1 MAIVRSQIGRTRS
14 GASPELRRIPGIRL
28 RAAAFCLAAAALY
41 ACPAFAQDG
50 TSVPADQPAASGTVK
65 TIQQEKAGPQRI
77 PRQSRGEV
85 GAVEGLVRQAGV
97 TAPGRVI
104 AGALVSLRNL
114 KTGAMHATR
123 ANGEGVFRALGLP
136 PGEYEL
142 RIEADGFDSFTRPSL
157 PVSGGEL
164 VILEISLVPTAPA
177 VPPSR
182 VPEHPELGPAL
193 PAPAPTMTATYHEWR
208 RRPDTDPD
216 YILNP
221 PPEVLVPSPDVF
233 EELPD
238 RWHAAMPDYRRYSV
252 KGEFPYV
259 TGHLY
264 DPFNRNILKG
274 DYPIWPEVL
283 GRQTFLSIT
292 AASNTFLDGRNVP
305 SPSNVSAAQPGSA
318 TFFGRGDQFFLDQT
332 FRVSFDLFHGD
343 TSFRPVDWRLRVTP
357 EASLNFL
364 DVRELGIVGP
374 NVRQGTT
381 RFDTHVGLQ
390 EAFFE
395 YKIADL
401 SPNYDFISV
410 RAGIQE
416 FASDFRGFLFVD
428 EQPGFRIFGNAGN
441 NKWEYNAVY
450 FQMLE
455 KNTNSELNTFD
466 RRGQQVLIG
475 NFYKQDFFKKGY
487 TAEFL
492 IAWNKD
498 DGGLHYDDNGFLV
511 RPAPVGQVIGQGT
524 GRDIF
529 THGIR
534 VGYFGWL
541 GNGHFGRTNITHA
554 FYEAVGSDSLN
565 PLAGR
570 AVTVNAQFAALELS
584 RDYDWVRFRV
594 SGLFASG
601 DANPR
606 DGRAHG
612 FDSIVDD
619 MNFAGG
625 MFSFFQREGIRLTG
639 SAVSLNPGGTFL
651 PDMRSNKD
659 EGQANY
665 VNPGII
671 VLNTGADFDV
681 TPKLRAF
688 LNLNYLRFD
697 RTEPLELILFE
708 HNIRHDIGL
717 DYGVGFRYRPPL
729 SENIVLT
736 FGAAGLAPG
745 SGFRDIYQ
753 SRQLWSVFTKIN
765 FVF

>member
-1 MAIVRSQIGRTRS
+1 MAF
-14 GASPELRRIPGIRL
+14 RL
-28 RAAAFCLAAAALY
+28 PFAFLCAAALFFV
-41 ACPAFAQDG
+41 ALPARAQDG
-50 TSVPADQPAASGTVK
+50 SGNPASGSSSEEARLKTVE
-65 TIQQEKAGPQRI
+65 QEKQGPQRI
-77 PRQSRGEV
+77 PRQSRGEL
-85 GAVEGLVRQAGV
+85 GAVEGVIRQAGGNRD
-97 TAPGRVI
+97 GRVI
-104 AGALVSLRNL
+104 AGALVSLRL
-114 KTGAMHATR
+114 LSSGAMHATT
-123 ANGEGVFRALGLP
+123 ANGEGVFRLLGLP

-142 RIEADGFDSFTRPSL
+142 KIEADGFQPFAKPSFA
-157 PVSGGEL
+157 VAAGEL
-164 VILEISLVPTAPA
+164 VMIEVSMVPVPGAPA
-177 VPPSR
+177 SR
-182 VPEHPELGPAL
+182 VPGQPELGPAL
-193 PAPAPTMTATYHEWR
+193 PAEAPAMTASYHEWR

-216 YILNP
+216 FLFYP
-221 PPEVLVPSPDVF
+221 PPDVLVPSPDVYT
-233 EELPD
+233 ELPD
-238 RWHAAMPDYRRYSV
+238 RWHADMPEYRRYAV
-252 KGEFPYV
+252 PGEFPFV
-259 TGHLY
+259 KGHIY

-274 DYPIWPEVL
+274 DYPIWPAVL
-283 GRQTFLSIT
+283 GRQTFLNLTGVSD
-292 AASNTFLDGRNVP
+292 TFVDGRDVP
-305 SPSNVSAAQPGSA
+305 VPSNVSAANPGSS
-318 TFFGRGDQFFLDQT
+318 TFFGKGQQFFLDQT
-332 FRVSFDLFHGD
+332 FRVTFDLFHGD
-343 TSFRPVDWRLRVTP
+343 TSFKPVDWRIRVTP
-357 EASLNFL
+357 EASLNYL

-374 NVRQGTT
+374 DVRDGTT

-401 SPNYDFISV
+401 SDNYDFISV
-410 RAGIQE
+410 RAGIQK
-416 FASDFRGFLFVD
+416 FNSDFRGFLFVD
-428 EQPGFRIFGNAGN
+428 EQPGFRIFGNASS
-441 NKWEYNAVY
+441 NKWEYNAAY

-455 KNTNSELNTFD
+455 KNTNSDLNTFD
-466 RRGQQVLIG
+466 RRKQQVLIG
-475 NFYKQDFFKKGY
+475 NVYRSDFFKKGY

-498 DGGLHYDDNGFLV
+498 DGDLHFDDNGFLV
-511 RPAPVGQVIGQGT
+511 RPAPVGNVIGQGT
-524 GRDIF
+524 GPNIL

-565 PLAGR
+565 PIAGR
-570 AVTVNAQFAALELS
+570 KVTIASEFGAVELS

-612 FDSIVDD
+612 FDSIVDE

-625 MFSFFQREGIRLTG
+625 IFSFFNRESIRLTG
-639 SAVSLNPGGTFL
+639 SAVSLNPGNTLL
-651 PDMRSNKD
+651 PDLRSNKD
-659 EGQANY
+659 EGQANF

-671 VLNTGADFDV
+671 VVNAGADFDV

-717 DYGVGFRYRPPL
+717 DYGAGFRYRPPL

-736 FGAAGLAPG
+736 FGGAGLAPG
-745 SGFRDIYQ
+745 SGFRDIYTAKA
-753 SRQLWSVFTKIN
+753 LWSVFAKVT